1 MGLILLYRHSIMIIY
16 NVMRMIHIVLILKT
30 NQSRHVYSMVDDSTH
45 TYNALKSLPFSQHSL
60 NFFKQQAKILSLSSM
75 EL

>member
-16 NVMRMIHIVLILKT
+16 NVMRMIHVVLILKT

-45 TYNALKSLPFSQHSL
+45 ALKSLPFSQHSL